1 MKLPWKSL
9 QTKKRACLRTNII
22 PRSSLAIS
30 FLYTFLILFF
40 LKTEYSSIFFS
51 VEGNGIRFSR
61 YHICPTSDPHMC
73 PRGISQ
79 AHTPFGTPALTT
91 VLELSP
97 EADFFCSRLLSA
109 HRPSPDSQVHIVSYF
124 IFPTQPDGSSVF
136 LHTGC
141 CFCFCLLLFSF
152 RGIRQKGEQLKVL

>member
-1 MKLPWKSL
+1 MKLPWKGL

-22 PRSSLAIS
+22 PQSSLAIS

-51 VEGNGIRFSR
+51 VEGNGIRFSW
-61 YHICPTSDPHMC
+61 YHICPTSDSQMC

-79 AHTPFGTPALTT
+79 AHTPFGILALTT

-97 EADFFCSRLLSA
+97 EADFSFVLSFSLLAGWVLTARSMSSPTSSFPPSLTAPVSSYTLAAASA
-109 HRPSPDSQVHIVSYF
+109 
-124 IFPTQPDGSSVF
+124 
-136 LHTGC
+136 
-141 CFCFCLLLFSF
+141 FCLLLFSF
-152 RGIRQKGEQLKVL
+152 RGIR